1 VAAAPGG
8 IRSGG
13 RVGTGADTSVV
24 DGSCAGFRSLIRFG
38 FGRHGALGDTLMPS
52 FFINRPVFAWV
63 IAILISLFGIIS
75 VHGMGIDSYPD
86 IAPPEVTVT
95 AQYPGASAQ
104 TMEST
109 VTQVIEQQLTGI
121 DNLLYFSSNSSS
133 NGQTQIILTFATG
146 TNPDIAQVQVQ
157 NKVTLAEPLLPA
169 QVTQQGVVVAK
180 ASPDILMFIALQS
193 NSPSIDAGRLS
204 DILASQIQPNIGRVN
219 GVGNTTLLGSEY
231 AMRIWLDPDKLQ
243 SYGLSTTQVLN
254 AVTAQNAQFAA
265 GSLGADPAVR
275 GQVFTATVTG
285 DSLFSS
291 LKQFQDII
299 VVANSNG
306 TTVKLSDVAR
316 ISFGSQ
322 TYGFA
327 PVYNGK
333 PAGGMAIFLLPG
345 ANALAVAKAV
355 KAEMAVLARDLP
367 EGVVWSVPYDT
378 TPFITAS
385 IVDVIRTLVEAIVLV
400 FFVMLIFLQNLR
412 ATIIPTLVIPVAL
425 LGTFIGLSALHY
437 TLNQLTLFGM
447 VLAIGIVVD
456 DAIVVIENVERIMTE
471 EHMEPRE
478 ATRKAMGQIT
488 GAIIAITVV
497 LSAVFV
503 PSALQP
509 GATGIIYAQFALTIA
524 VSMGFSAFLALSFTP
539 SLCAA
544 ILRPEHE
551 TKKGAVYRWFNSSF
565 DWTTKKYLGHAGR
578 AVNHAPRW
586 MIVFVLVVVLTG
598 FLYTKLPT
606 SFVPDEDQGFVLALV
621 NLPPGSTLQRTDHVM
636 AEVRDKLANSA
647 IGKEIVGIFQPEGFS
662 FVGTSENV
670 GMSFI
675 KLADWDKR
683 HDTAMTLI
691 PKINGILHSIP
702 DAQIFA
708 VNLPTIRGL
717 SQFGGIDMYLQAR
730 AGQSRVELGEATRTL
745 LGSATKSPVLFGIR
759 PNSLPNSPQLDIVV
773 DRTQAEAMGLSLSDV
788 YNTIGTEL
796 APFYINQ
803 FTYGGRVKRVFIQ
816 ADAPYRMGIDAFQH
830 LYTPSLFTNGGSAV
844 ASALSSASA
853 TTANGFATPVD
864 PSPANASIAPYNMVP
879 LASVVRTRWSFGPTV
894 LPRYNGYSAIEIVG
908 NSASGYSTGQ
918 AIDVLQNI
926 VNQELPTGFAADWT
940 GQSFQELLSGSSAI
954 TLLILSIVVVFLC
967 LAALYES
974 WSIPAAVLL
983 VVPLGMLGMLAFC
996 LSFGVPNDIYFKIGL
1011 VTVIGLAAKNAILI
1025 VEFAVEGQQR
1035 GMTLRDAVL
1044 TAARLRLRPILM
1056 TSMAFILGVFPL
1068 VVSSGAGAASRHE
1081 IGTGVIGG
1089 MLFATFFG
1097 LLLIPVFYVVVRR
1110 LLGDKLDEVSHK
1122 MPHHGQDG
1130 EGGGGGHDGGT
1141 PGGGGDHGGGG
1152 ASGGGGGGGASPAGQ
1167 GTPV

>member
-1 VAAAPGG
+1 
-8 IRSGG
+8 
-13 RVGTGADTSVV
+13 
-24 DGSCAGFRSLIRFG
+24 
-38 FGRHGALGDTLMPS
+38 M
-52 FFINRPVFAWV
+52 
-63 IAILISLFGIIS
+63 
-75 VHGMGIDSYPD
+75 
-86 IAPPEVTVT
+86 
-95 AQYPGASAQ
+95 
-104 TMEST
+104 
-109 VTQVIEQQLTGI
+109 
-121 DNLLYFSSNSSS
+121 
-133 NGQTQIILTFATG
+133 
-146 TNPDIAQVQVQ
+146 
-157 NKVTLAEPLLPA
+157 
-169 QVTQQGVVVAK
+169 
-180 ASPDILMFIALQS
+180 
-193 NSPSIDAGRLS
+193 
-204 DILASQIQPNIGRVN
+204 
-219 GVGNTTLLGSEY
+219 
-231 AMRIWLDPDKLQ
+231 
-243 SYGLSTTQVLN
+243 
-254 AVTAQNAQFAA
+254 
-265 GSLGADPAVR
+265 
-275 GQVFTATVTG
+275 
-285 DSLFSS
+285 
-291 LKQFQDII
+291 
-299 VVANSNG
+299 
-306 TTVKLSDVAR
+306 
-316 ISFGSQ
+316 
-322 TYGFA
+322 
-327 PVYNGK
+327 
-333 PAGGMAIFLLPG
+333 
-345 ANALAVAKAV
+345 AV
-355 KAEMAVLARDLP
+355 KAEMATLARDLP
-367 EGVVWSVPYDT
+367 EGVTWSVPYDT

-385 IVDVIRTLVEAIVLV
+385 IVDVIRTLIEAIVLV

-456 DAIVVIENVERIMTE
+456 DAIVVIENVERIMSE
-471 EHMEPRE
+471 EHLEPRA

-488 GAIIAITVV
+488 GAIVAITVV
-497 LSAVFV
+497 LSAVFI

-551 TKKGAVYRWFNSSF
+551 DKKSAIYRWFNRTF
-565 DWTTKKYLGHAGR
+565 DWTSKKYLGHAGR
-578 AVNHAPRW
+578 AVHHAPRW
-586 MIVFVLVVVLTG
+586 MVVFVLVVVLTG

-606 SFVPDEDQGFVLALV
+606 SFVPDEDQGFVLALI

-636 AEVRDKLANSA
+636 AEVRDKLANSP

-691 PKINGILHSIP
+691 PRINQILHSIP

-730 AGQSRVELGEATRTL
+730 AGQSRAELAQATGTL
-745 LGSATKSPVLFGIR
+745 LGNASKSPVLFGIR
-759 PNSLPNSPQLDIVV
+759 PNSLPSAPQLDVAV
-773 DRTQAEAMGLSLSDV
+773 DRTQAEAMGLSLTDV
-788 YNTIGTEL
+788 YDTLEMEL
-796 APFYINQ
+796 APFYVNQ
-803 FTYGGRVKRVFIQ
+803 FTYGGRVKRVYIQ
-816 ADAPYRMGIDAFQH
+816 ADAPYRMGLDALQH
-830 LYTPSLFTNGGSAV
+830 LYTPSLFTTGSSTSTT
-844 ASALSSASA
+844 ASQLSANSA
-853 TTANGFATPVD
+853 TASNGFATPVD
-864 PSPANASIAPYNMVP
+864 PSPANTSISPYNMVP
-879 LASVVRTRWSFGPTV
+879 LSSVVNTRWTFGPTV

-908 NSASGYSTGQ
+908 NSAAGYSTGQ

-926 VNQELPTGFAADWT
+926 VDHQLPLGFAADWT
-940 GQSFQELLSGSSAI
+940 GQSFQELLSGSSAV
-954 TLLILSIVVVFLC
+954 TLLMLSILVVFLC

-983 VVPLGMLGMLAFC
+983 VVPLGMLGMLVFC

-1089 MLFATFFG
+1089 MLFATFLG

-1122 MPHHGQDG
+1122 IHHRDG
-1130 EGGGGGHDGGT
+1130 EDGEHGGGTPDDGGGHDGGGT
-1141 PGGGGDHGGGG
+1141 GGG
-1152 ASGGGGGGGASPAGQ
+1152 AGAGGPSPAGE
-1167 GTPV
+1167 GAPV

>member
-1 VAAAPGG
+1 
-8 IRSGG
+8 
-13 RVGTGADTSVV
+13 
-24 DGSCAGFRSLIRFG
+24 
-38 FGRHGALGDTLMPS
+38 
-52 FFINRPVFAWV
+52 
-63 IAILISLFGIIS
+63 
-75 VHGMGIDSYPD
+75 
-86 IAPPEVTVT
+86 
-95 AQYPGASAQ
+95 
-104 TMEST
+104 
-109 VTQVIEQQLTGI
+109 
-121 DNLLYFSSNSSS
+121 
-133 NGQTQIILTFATG
+133 
-146 TNPDIAQVQVQ
+146 
-157 NKVTLAEPLLPA
+157 
-169 QVTQQGVVVAK
+169 
-180 ASPDILMFIALQS
+180 
-193 NSPSIDAGRLS
+193 
-204 DILASQIQPNIGRVN
+204 
-219 GVGNTTLLGSEY
+219 
-231 AMRIWLDPDKLQ
+231 
-243 SYGLSTTQVLN
+243 
-254 AVTAQNAQFAA
+254 
-265 GSLGADPAVR
+265 
-275 GQVFTATVTG
+275 
-285 DSLFSS
+285 
-291 LKQFQDII
+291 
-299 VVANSNG
+299 
-306 TTVKLSDVAR
+306 
-316 ISFGSQ
+316 
-322 TYGFA
+322 
-327 PVYNGK
+327 
-333 PAGGMAIFLLPG
+333 
-345 ANALAVAKAV
+345 
-355 KAEMAVLARDLP
+355 
-367 EGVVWSVPYDT
+367 
-378 TPFITAS
+378 
-385 IVDVIRTLVEAIVLV
+385 
-400 FFVMLIFLQNLR
+400 
-412 ATIIPTLVIPVAL
+412 
-425 LGTFIGLSALHY
+425 
-437 TLNQLTLFGM
+437 
-447 VLAIGIVVD
+447 
-456 DAIVVIENVERIMTE
+456 
-471 EHMEPRE
+471 
-478 ATRKAMGQIT
+478 
-488 GAIIAITVV
+488 
-497 LSAVFV
+497 
-503 PSALQP
+503 
-509 GATGIIYAQFALTIA
+509 
-524 VSMGFSAFLALSFTP
+524 
-539 SLCAA
+539 
-544 ILRPEHE
+544 
-551 TKKGAVYRWFNSSF
+551 
-565 DWTTKKYLGHAGR
+565 
-578 AVNHAPRW
+578 
-586 MIVFVLVVVLTG
+586 
-598 FLYTKLPT
+598 
-606 SFVPDEDQGFVLALV
+606 VLALV

-830 LYTPSLFTNGGSAV
+830 LYTPSLFTNGGSTV
-844 ASALSSASA
+844 TTQLSSNSA

-1130 EGGGGGHDGGT
+1130 EGGGGHDGGT

>member
-1 VAAAPGG
+1 
-8 IRSGG
+8 
-13 RVGTGADTSVV
+13 
-24 DGSCAGFRSLIRFG
+24 
-38 FGRHGALGDTLMPS
+38 
-52 FFINRPVFAWV
+52 
-63 IAILISLFGIIS
+63 
-75 VHGMGIDSYPD
+75 
-86 IAPPEVTVT
+86 
-95 AQYPGASAQ
+95 
-104 TMEST
+104 
-109 VTQVIEQQLTGI
+109 
-121 DNLLYFSSNSSS
+121 
-133 NGQTQIILTFATG
+133 
-146 TNPDIAQVQVQ
+146 
-157 NKVTLAEPLLPA
+157 
-169 QVTQQGVVVAK
+169 
-180 ASPDILMFIALQS
+180 
-193 NSPSIDAGRLS
+193 
-204 DILASQIQPNIGRVN
+204 
-219 GVGNTTLLGSEY
+219 
-231 AMRIWLDPDKLQ
+231 
-243 SYGLSTTQVLN
+243 
-254 AVTAQNAQFAA
+254 
-265 GSLGADPAVR
+265 
-275 GQVFTATVTG
+275 
-285 DSLFSS
+285 
-291 LKQFQDII
+291 
-299 VVANSNG
+299 
-306 TTVKLSDVAR
+306 
-316 ISFGSQ
+316 
-322 TYGFA
+322 
-327 PVYNGK
+327 
-333 PAGGMAIFLLPG
+333 
-345 ANALAVAKAV
+345 
-355 KAEMAVLARDLP
+355 
-367 EGVVWSVPYDT
+367 
-378 TPFITAS
+378 
-385 IVDVIRTLVEAIVLV
+385 
-400 FFVMLIFLQNLR
+400 VM
-412 ATIIPTLVIPVAL
+412 T
-425 LGTFIGLSALHY
+425 
-437 TLNQLTLFGM
+437 
-447 VLAIGIVVD
+447 
-456 DAIVVIENVERIMTE
+456 
-471 EHMEPRE
+471 
-478 ATRKAMGQIT
+478 
-488 GAIIAITVV
+488 
-497 LSAVFV
+497 
-503 PSALQP
+503 
-509 GATGIIYAQFALTIA
+509 
-524 VSMGFSAFLALSFTP
+524 
-539 SLCAA
+539 
-544 ILRPEHE
+544 
-551 TKKGAVYRWFNSSF
+551 
-565 DWTTKKYLGHAGR
+565 
-578 AVNHAPRW
+578 
-586 MIVFVLVVVLTG
+586 
-598 FLYTKLPT
+598 
-606 SFVPDEDQGFVLALV
+606 
-621 NLPPGSTLQRTDHVM
+621 
-636 AEVRDKLANSA
+636 EVRDKLGNSPFS
-647 IGKEIVGIFQPEGFS
+647 KEIVGIFQPEGFS

-675 KLADWDKR
+675 KLADWNKR

-691 PKINGILHSIP
+691 PKINQTLHGIS